1 MDAHFDP
8 SVYHPSFGSQSPNF
22 HLSDNVFTRT
32 LSHFHQTFHEYG
44 LPDDVVENA
53 VHDACDFLHMNDLDI
68 QGAKLTGVYV
78 NDPTTLNDDVLGFN
92 RQQLLDMGVH
102 DEKTLS
108 LICTH
113 EAAHCL
119 LQNLSSTHCL
129 TSWQTEL
136 SCDAFMGARA
146 AVEGLDLE
154 TVKATLSDTEASPTH
169 PDGQLRLHYIDVGRR
184 IGEDLK
190 SHGIPVTADNIM
202 ERLSVYLHED
212 AGQILYQE
220 VVAHEVAT
228 EHGGGDNHLDSGEQ
242 RGYTREEINR
252 KISKAKLDMAREEAN
267 MRHLRHMI
275 NSKADMGEPNG
286 VEASSFKSAHDRYI
300 KAKDDLWKWEHTH
313 AEAPKGFVD
322 VDESAV
328 ESDSFHGVTASELE
342 AAHDY
347 AESKDKAWREKY
359 SEMEKAEKK
368 YGKNSSE
375 YRKAKAE
382 CDAAASELKAAQRRV
397 TDMAGDFRGFVT
409 EDITSEDVGSF
420 HGFKPSYTDAEI
432 DNLRSKVSD
441 AEYRKNS
448 IAHEL
453 ENWRSKESLLR
464 GDKDHLSDHA
474 HASAKVFEYERKLE
488 NANYELKE
496 ARARLNNAL

>member
-1 MDAHFDP
+1 MDVHFDP
-8 SVYHPSFGSQSPNF
+8 TVYHPSFGPQNPDN
-22 HLSDNVFTRT
+22 HLSDNVFTHT
-32 LSHFHQTFHEYG
+32 LSHFHQAFHEYG

-53 VHDACDFLHMNDLDI
+53 VHEACNFLHMNDLDI

-78 NDPTTLNDDVLGFN
+78 NDPTTLSDDILGLN

-129 TSWQTEL
+129 TNWQTEL

-154 TVKATLSDTEASPTH
+154 TVKATLCDTEASPTH
-169 PDGQLRLHYIDVGRR
+169 PDGQLRLHYIDVGRQ

-190 SHGIPVTADNIM
+190 NHGIAITADNIM
-202 ERLSVYLHED
+202 ERLSTYLHED
-212 AGQILYQE
+212 ADQILHQE
-220 VVAHEVAT
+220 VIAHEVAS
-228 EHGGGDNHLDSGEQ
+228 EHGGGDNHIDSGEQ
-242 RGYTREEINR
+242 KGYTREEINR

-275 NSKADMGEPNG
+275 NSKADMGEPNSA
-286 VEASSFKSAHDRYI
+286 EASSFKSAHDRYI

-313 AEAPKGFVD
+313 AETPKGFVD
-322 VDESAV
+322 VDDSAV
-328 ESDSFHGVTASELE
+328 DTDSFRGVTASELGR
-342 AAHDY
+342 AHDE
-347 AESKDKAWREKY
+347 AEHKGDIWRQKQAT
-359 SEMEKAEKK
+359 MERYKK
-368 YGKNSSE
+368 EYGSDSPQYK
-375 YRKAKAE
+375 RAKAE
-382 CDAAASELKAAQRRV
+382 CDAAAGEYKSAQQKV
-397 TDMAGDFRGFVT
+397 TNMAQDFRGFMQDDT
-409 EDITSEDVGSF
+409 TSIDVETF

-432 DNLRSKVSD
+432 ANLKSKVSD
-441 AEYRKNS
+441 AEYRKNT

-464 GDKDHLSDHA
+464 GDKDHVNDHA
-474 HASAKVFEYERKLE
+474 HAVAKVSEFERKLD

>member
-8 SVYHPSFGSQSPNF
+8 TVYHPSFGPQNPDF
-22 HLSDNVFTRT
+22 HLSDNVFTHT
-32 LSHFHQTFHEYG
+32 LSHFHQAFHEYG

-53 VHDACDFLHMNDLDI
+53 VHEACDFLHMNDLDI

-78 NDPTTLNDDVLGFN
+78 NDPTTLGDDVLGFN

-119 LQNLSSTHCL
+119 LQYLSSTHSL
-129 TSWQTEL
+129 TNWQTEL
-136 SCDAFMGARA
+136 SCDAFMGVRA
-146 AVEGLDLE
+146 AVEGLDIE

-169 PDGQLRLHYIDVGRR
+169 PDGQLRLHYIDVGKH

-202 ERLSVYLHED
+202 ERLSAYLQED
-212 AGQILYQE
+212 AGQILHQE
-220 VVAHEVAT
+220 VIAHEIAA
-228 EHGGGDNHLDSGEQ
+228 EHGGGDHHLDSGEQ

-252 KISKAKLDMAREEAN
+252 KISKAKLEMAREEAN

-275 NSKADMGEPNG
+275 NSKADMGEPNSA
-286 VEASSFKSAHDRYI
+286 EALSFKSAHDRYI

-328 ESDSFHGVTASELE
+328 DSDSIHGYT
-342 AAHDY
+342 
-347 AESKDKAWREKY
+347 SKSAQADMDA
-359 SEMEKAEKK
+359 
-368 YGKNSSE
+368 
-375 YRKAKAE
+375 AKAE
-382 CDAAASELKAAQRRV
+382 MKKWEDKGLKGCPAWNR
-397 TDMAGDFRGFVT
+397 
-409 EDITSEDVGSF
+409 
-420 HGFKPSYTDAEI
+420 
-432 DNLRSKVSD
+432 
-441 AEYRKNS
+441 
-448 IAHEL
+448 
-453 ENWRSKESLLR
+453 
-464 GDKDHLSDHA
+464 
-474 HASAKVFEYERKLE
+474 AK
-488 NANYELKE
+488 ANYDQAEKAKNIAE
-496 ARARLNNAL
+496 ANEAKQDAINKRLEAERLERERNAAKNL